1 MRQLVVHVPR
11 GQGGKVL
18 DMARDLDGRNMALLE
33 SRDGGDQDL
42 VLLHVSNGKVEDML
56 DRLGNMD
63 QASVTLNP
71 HPILP
76 INLATKKVADQVHD
90 VELRSPVEVVLGS
103 MRSIGSW
110 KGFLGYAAASG
121 AVTWIGL
128 TTNAWYLLT
137 AGMLIAPF
145 AQPAMNGAIATAIGD
160 GRMFLHSLGRYFASL
175 ATSILLAWLLSL
187 AIGPQTP
194 TQLMSQI
201 ASVSMVAF
209 VLPVVAGAAGAINL
223 LQTEGDNLVSGAG
236 VGLLV
241 AASLA
246 PPATLVGMGAALGQW
261 SFAATGLFQ
270 LLLQLTGINVAGSLV
285 FALFGVRPH
294 SSRFTQGRRGMLGLL
309 LAVMAMAFAGLLFLQ
324 VHTDPTFQGGSK
336 AQTALNVM
344 DQSMRE
350 RGDALL
356 VDSQARFL
364 QTGLGKDP
372 AVLAHAWV
380 MPKIGNLNGEDR
392 EALRREISYYLRER
406 LNSRVSGAPVL
417 LTVTIVDRPPK
428 AAP

>member
-1 MRQLVVHVPR
+1 MRQLLVHIPR
-11 GQGGKVL
+11 GQGDKVL
-18 DMARDLDGRNMALLE
+18 DMARDLDGRNMALLQ
-33 SRDGGDQDL
+33 SRNGGDQDI

-56 DRLGNMD
+56 DRLENMD
-63 QASVTLNP
+63 RASVTLNP
-71 HPILP
+71 HPMLP
-76 INLATKKVADQVHD
+76 INLATEKVAAQVRD

-175 ATSILLAWLLSL
+175 ATSMLLAWLLSL

-209 VLPVVAGAAGAINL
+209 VLPLVAGAAGAINL

-241 AASLA
+241 AASLS

-270 LLLQLTGINVAGSLV
+270 LLLQLTGINVAGSLI
-285 FALFGVRPH
+285 FALLGVRPH
-294 SSRFTQGRRGMLGLL
+294 SSRFTRGRRSMLGLL
-309 LAVMAMAFAGLLFLQ
+309 LAVMTMAFAGLIFLQ
-324 VHTDPTFQGGSK
+324 ARTDPTFQGSSK
-336 AQTALNVM
+336 AQAALNVL
-344 DQSMRE
+344 DQSMHE
-350 RGDALL
+350 QGDAVL

-364 QTGLGKDP
+364 QTGLGKNP
-372 AVLAHAWV
+372 AVLAQAWV
-380 MPKIGNLNGEDR
+380 MPKAEVMNGKYR
-392 EALRREISYYLRER
+392 EAMRRKISDYLKER
-406 LNSRVSGAPVL
+406 LNSRISGAPVL
-417 LTVTIVDRPPK
+417 LTVTILDEPPT
-428 AAP
+428 AAD